1 VLNKK
6 VVAIVAA
13 TGMTVT
19 GFAFGITP
27 AKAFDPVSNSYA
39 IVGSDTLEDVVG
51 ALANGTLITGSSV
64 RVKTSTSSTLGSFD
78 ATGSGT
84 IITKP
89 SKNRFQRPNG
99 SGDGRTAIEKQI
111 AGSLYTS
118 SYTARDTNW
127 DAQSVDGDIDIVRG
141 SSGGTTSGD
150 GRDVLAR
157 YTFGR
162 DAIAYAYGSGLS
174 AGTVGNIT
182 ATAMAEMYHCKAT
195 TLAAYGVTSVVIP
208 QTGSGTRNDFISKL
222 ATASG
227 DSSITDSEIVAHSVS
242 TAASLTTTDGGNCIL
257 VGQEHDAS
265 TLISTAI
272 TPMSASRWIAMKNG
286 ASYDKSGTAS
296 LGSLVPGVASVS
308 GSAPSMTPV
317 VAYYKDA
324 IWGRDTYLF
333 VDRRRVDNN
342 TRTATGTAASAATS
356 VSVDTV
362 ANLYAGQAV
371 SGTGVAGG
379 SVVKSIW
386 DTNVAKAYF
395 QSGVATIGVNTLGT
409 AYKVSSS
416 SATTGLDQSAVVTG
430 VGIPANTKIVSTF
443 AGGTIKTDADAANAA
458 TTLSVA
464 DSNAAKLAINESVS
478 GVGIPSGT
486 FVTAVNTANTHSV
499 VTLNN
504 AITAAITSGTFVT
517 FGAAETLSAAP
528 TANSTSTTQEI
539 IYTLNVRA
547 TAASGTQYVS
557 TSAAVGGAGQLV
569 TGAGIT
575 DGTYISSVTTG
586 GTLGVVANTAAG
598 VTELLFKSPTS
609 ISQGSLVT
617 ESAVSSTGNP
627 VVDHIG
633 TGNYV
638 TAAKNGVAA
647 YVNEQ
652 ASTTLTLDTTDA
664 AKVGVNA
671 YVSGAGVPASTKVL
685 SVDTGT
691 GVVTLNNA
699 VTLNGYNTV
708 TFGGVITLFAAT
720 TGALS
725 KDTIVASGTDVANK
739 RYSGDLVDPIKF
751 TAVMKLSAATTA
763 ALDGTP
769 NVTLGRTV
777 VLDTAASGAVSGTL
791 SFTSAYYDAV
801 LAALFDYT
809 STTSLTYQG
818 GASFDYAG
826 MTTTPIINTTAGFG
840 SFTTAAVKL
849 KFGFLPSSVQETKYA
864 Y

>member
-1 VLNKK
+1 MLNKK

-162 DAIAYAYGSGLS
+162 DAIAYAYGSGL
-174 AGTVGNIT
+174 TVNGSYDPANIPA
-182 ATAMAEMYHCKAT
+182 ATVALMYHCNAT
-195 TLAAYGVTSVVIP
+195 ALSNYGVTSVVIP
-208 QTGSGTRNDFISKL
+208 QAGSGTRNDFISKL
-222 ATASG
+222 ATAAG
-227 DSSITDSEIVAHSVS
+227 DSSITDSEIVANYDS
-242 TAASLTTTDGGNCIL
+242 ASSAGATTGCVH

-265 TLISTAI
+265 TLDAHAI
-272 TPMSASRWIAMKNG
+272 MPMSASRWIAMKNG
-286 ASYDKSGTAS
+286 ASYDKSGTAL
-296 LGSLVPGVASVS
+296 LGSFVPGVASVS
-308 GSAPSMTPV
+308 GSAPSLTPV

-342 TRTATGTAASAATS
+342 TRTATGTAAAAATS

-409 AYKVSSS
+409 AYLASDST
-416 SATTGLDQSAVVTG
+416 ATTGLDQSAVVTG
-430 VGIPANTKIVSTF
+430 AGIPANTKIVATF
-443 AGGTIKTDADAANAA
+443 AGGTIKTDADAASAA

-464 DSNAAKLAINESVS
+464 SSNAAKLAINESVS
-478 GVGIPSGT
+478 GVGIPSST
-486 FVTAVNTANTHSV
+486 FVTAVNTANGHSV

-528 TANSTSTTQEI
+528 SANSTSTTQEI

-547 TAASGTQYVS
+547 KAASGTQYVS

-586 GTLGVVANTAAG
+586 GTLGVAAATVQG
-598 VTELLFKSPTS
+598 VTELVFKAVTS
-609 ISQGSLVT
+609 IGVGSLVT
-617 ESAVSSTGNP
+617 ETATTGDHP

-633 TGNYV
+633 SGVSV
-638 TAAKNGVAA
+638 TAALNGVAA

-652 ASTTLTLDTTDA
+652 ASNTLTLTTTDA
-664 AKVGVNA
+664 AKVGVNS
-671 YVSGAGVPASTKVL
+671 YVSGAGVPSSTKVTA
-685 SVDTGT
+685 VNTGT

-708 TFGGVITLFAAT
+708 TFGGVITLSAAT

-725 KDTIVASGTDVANK
+725 KDTITATAADVTAK
-739 RYSGDLVDPIKF
+739 RYTGDLVDPIKF

-826 MTTTPIINTTAGFG
+826 MTTTPVINTTTGFG

-849 KFGFLPSSVQETKYA
+849 KFGFLPSSVQEVKYA